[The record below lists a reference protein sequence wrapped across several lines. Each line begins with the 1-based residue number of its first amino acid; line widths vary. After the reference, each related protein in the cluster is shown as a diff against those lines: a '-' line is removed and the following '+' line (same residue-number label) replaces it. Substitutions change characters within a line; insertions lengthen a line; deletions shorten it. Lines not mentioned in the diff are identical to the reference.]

1 MIKEIQVV
9 DRSTTE
15 KVDVDRVPKLREI
28 LDDFARMKGIGVWQ
42 ANITILQMSP
52 QQRVKAAKDIKAFK
66 QAMGEA

>member
-1 MIKEIQVV
+1 MIKEIKVV
-9 DRSTTE
+9 DSSTTE

-28 LDDFARMKGIGVWQ
+28 LDDFARMKGISVWQ

-52 QQRVKAAKDIKAFK
+52 EQRVKAAKDIKAFK

>member
-1 MIKEIQVV
+1 MIKEIKVV
-9 DRSTTE
+9 ELSTTE

-28 LDDFARMKGIGVWQ
+28 LDDFARMKGISVWQ

-52 QQRVKAAKDIKAFK
+52 EQRVKAAKDIKAFK

>member
-42 ANITILQMSP
+42 ANITILQMSQ